1 MSSIQMSADEVQ
13 HPDPEKINED
23 IEDIKIPI
31 EQIQINDQP
40 EVSLEGNNESD
51 DEKSF
56 TCEFCGKVLS
66 CATSLTRH
74 TRTARYCL
82 AARAETL
89 NKHLKCPNCDYD
101 TNVNFNFQRHV
112 KSCTAKYRKIVN
124 QASSLREMELK
135 TENRMLR
142 EQMEELKRE
151 AFRPRVTNISN
162 TQNTLNLQLEHSKKV
177 LAPYSALQKD
187 FALLLYTHY
196 RMPQFKKGLKGVC
209 SVINERILGY
219 DGRKWLISYTPA
231 ESTFHR
237 KGKEEAI
244 EIDEKAD
251 MLLKD
256 LMPTIQ
262 KLAQDYYYEAMD
274 STESIEYQSRIRD
287 VYIGIKNIAIE
298 GSDERKE
305 CVRSIAIQQCVS
317 EPQAQVDNLL

>member
-1 MSSIQMSADEVQ
+1 MLSMQTSTDKVQ
-13 HPDPEKINED
+13 HPDLEKISED
-23 IEDIKIPI
+23 ITDIKSPI
-31 EQIQINDQP
+31 EQIQTNDQP
-40 EVSLEGNNESD
+40 EAPFEDNDEPD

-74 TRTARYCL
+74 MRTARYCL
-82 AARAETL
+82 TARAETL

-112 KSCTAKYRKIVN
+112 KSCTAKYRKIAN
-124 QASSLREMELK
+124 QTSSLREMELK

-209 SVINERILGY
+209 SVINERILEH

-256 LMPTIQ
+256 LMPIIQ
-262 KLAQDYYYEAMD
+262 KLAYDYYHEVMD
-274 STESIEYQSRIRD
+274 DTGSMEYQSRISKI
-287 VYIGIKNIAIE
+287 YAEIKNIAIE

-305 CVRSIAIQQCVS
+305 CVQAIAVQQCVS
-317 EPQAQVDNLL
+317 EPQ